1 MKNHVQPGHYLTFT
15 AAAPVTHGQGVLMGA
30 LFGIAATNAATG
42 EDFEAAITGVYELPK
57 AAEEIT
63 AGARVY
69 WDAAEG
75 HVTLDDDGN
84 PLVGAATVTAAAGA
98 ALVPVR
104 LNGVTV

>member
-1 MKNHVQPGHYLTFT
+1 MKNHVQFGNMLTFT
-15 AAAPVTHGQGVLMGA
+15 AADTVTNGQGVLMGA
-30 LFGIAATNAATG
+30 LFGIAATDAATG
-42 EDFEAAITGVYELPK
+42 EEFEAAITGVYELPK

-63 AGARVY
+63 AGAPVF
-69 WDAAEG
+69 WDDAEG

-84 PLVGAATVTAAAGA
+84 PLVGAATVTAGAGA